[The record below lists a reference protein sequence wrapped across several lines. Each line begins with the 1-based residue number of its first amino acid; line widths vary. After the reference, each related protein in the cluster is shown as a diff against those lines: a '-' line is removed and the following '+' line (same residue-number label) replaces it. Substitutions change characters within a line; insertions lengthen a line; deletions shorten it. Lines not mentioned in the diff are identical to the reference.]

1 MVASDLDEPDRGTEI
16 VEVSRNPE
24 HTPATLH
31 AMVCDLAVNVLIAL
45 GRPDEARAIALV
57 MPGPR
62 PDVTDAHFRLMVDAR
77 LALAEDDL
85 PAAEDLLFRA
95 IRELERI
102 GCEEYERD
110 ARLLLTDV
118 LDKRGSRRSASEQLM
133 RVIDG
138 ARRRGSVLQQQRAGL
153 RAGATDLTMREREVA
168 RLVAAGMTDRQVAEQ
183 LGLSTR
189 TVESHLANIRGKLG
203 ALNRT
208 QVAGWVSARKA
219 ANVR

>member
-1 MVASDLDEPDRGTEI
+1 
-16 VEVSRNPE
+16 
-24 HTPATLH
+24 
-31 AMVCDLAVNVLIAL
+31 
-45 GRPDEARAIALV
+45 
-57 MPGPR
+57 
-62 PDVTDAHFRLMVDAR
+62 
-77 LALAEDDL
+77 
-85 PAAEDLLFRA
+85 
-95 IRELERI
+95 
-102 GCEEYERD
+102 
-110 ARLLLTDV
+110 
-118 LDKRGSRRSASEQLM
+118 
-133 RVIDG
+133 
-138 ARRRGSVLQQQRAGL
+138 LQQQRAGL